1 MNTENEV
8 KITDERTTVATSPLP
23 QNRSRKELA
32 IHGMVCASCV
42 SRVEAALKRVPGVES
57 ANVNLATERATIAFD
72 PSRASLEQMLEA
84 VDIAGFEAEEVADQ
98 RKPQR
103 FPQKDVGLA
112 ALQRRMLVSIVLS
125 IPILAV
131 SMFWMHGRPAWVDL
145 GLLALATP
153 VQFWGGWPFYAGAWR
168 VLRHGSADMNVLIVL
183 GTSVAYFYSTA
194 ATLWLG
200 GHVYYE
206 TAATIVT
213 LVLVGRYLEGRARGR
228 ASEAIQRLLQ
238 LAPSTARVRRNGE
251 EVEVPTAEVVVGD
264 LVVVRPGD
272 RIATDGEVVEGY
284 STVDESLLTGESLP
298 VEKQPGD
305 TVIGGAIN
313 RTGAFVFRATRVGSD
328 TTLAQIVQLVERAQG
343 SKAPVQ
349 RLADRVAAVF
359 VPIVLLIAVGTFLVW
374 YLLLGVPFVE
384 AIMPSIAVLV
394 IACPCAMG
402 LATPTAIMVGTGRG
416 AELGILIKDGVA
428 LERAGALTTVLLD
441 KTGTL
446 TLGEPRVTDVV
457 PLNGAQEEAVLAFAA
472 AAEAGSEHPIGEAIV
487 RAAREKSLVLPP
499 AEQFQSLPGLGIA
512 AVIAG
517 QPGLIGNQSLLRER
531 GIPLDGHVESTLK
544 RLEGEGKSALL
555 VAADGQARGVIA
567 VADLV
572 APHSREAVEMLKA
585 MRLEPVMVTGDNRQ
599 TAEAIARE
607 VGIEAVEAQV
617 LPADKAALVEK
628 YQRLGRVVAMV
639 GDGINDA
646 PALAQADLGIAIGSG
661 TDIAMEAADITLL
674 RADLRGVPQAIALAR
689 ATLRTIRQN
698 LFWAFIYNIVGI
710 PLAAMGRLD
719 PMFAAGAMAF
729 SSVLVVTNSLR
740 LRRQK

>member
-1 MNTENEV
+1 M
-8 KITDERTTVATSPLP
+8 KITNEKTTIATPLSPKR
-23 QNRSRKELA
+23 RSQKELA
-32 IHGMVCASCV
+32 IYGMVCASCV

-57 ANVNLATERATIAFD
+57 ADVNLATERATIAFD
-72 PSRASLEQMLEA
+72 PSQASLEQLLEA
-84 VDIAGFEAEEVADQ
+84 VEIAGFEAEEVAGQ
-98 RKPQR
+98 REPQR
-103 FPQKDVGLA
+103 FPEHDARLA
-112 ALQRRMLVSIVLS
+112 ALWRRMFVSVFLS
-125 IPILAV
+125 IPILAI
-131 SMFWMHGRPAWVDL
+131 SMFWMHGRPTWVDL
-145 GLLALATP
+145 GLLVLTTP

-168 VLRHGSADMNVLIVL
+168 VLRHGSADMNVLIML
-183 GTSVAYFYSTA
+183 GTSVAYFYSMV

-228 ASEAIQRLLQ
+228 ASEAMQRLLQ
-238 LAPSTARVRRNGE
+238 LTPSKACVRRNGE
-251 EVEVPTAEVVVGD
+251 EVEIPTDEVVVGD

-305 TVIGGAIN
+305 MVIGGTMN

-374 YLLLGVPFVE
+374 YLLLGASFME
-384 AIMPSIAVLV
+384 AIMPGVAVLV

-457 PLNGAQEEAVLAFAA
+457 PLNGVREEVVLALAA
-472 AAEAGSEHPIGEAIV
+472 AAETGSEHPIGEAIV
-487 RAAREKSLVLPP
+487 RAAREKSLILPP
-499 AEQFQSLPGLGIA
+499 VEQFQSFPGLGIA
-512 AVIAG
+512 AVVAK
-517 QPGLIGNQSLLRER
+517 QSVLIGHEGFLQERE
-531 GIPLDGHVESTLK
+531 IPLGSRVKGTLK
-544 RLEGEGKSALL
+544 RLAEEGKTVLL
-555 VAADGQARGVIA
+555 IAADGQAMGVIA
-567 VADLV
+567 VADSV
-572 APHSREAVEMLKA
+572 APGSQEAVEMLKA
-585 MRLEPVMVTGDNRQ
+585 MGLEPVMVTGDNRQ
-599 TAEAIARE
+599 TAEAIGRT
-607 VGIEAVEAQV
+607 VGIEVVEAQV
-617 LPADKAALVEK
+617 LPADKAMLVEK
-628 YQRLGRVVAMV
+628 YQRQGRVVAMV

-674 RADLRGVPQAIALAR
+674 RADLRGVPQAISLAR
-689 ATLRTIRQN
+689 ATLRIIRQN

-710 PLAAMGRLD
+710 PLAAAGRLD

-740 LRRQK
+740 LRRWR